1 MLATNCEYLQV
12 LSKTVNTPFYVVG
25 ESFKFVRMYPLSQW
39 DVPQEQSKPLPSVPV
54 DQYHSI
60 NPMLDYT
67 PPSTCSSPILVRAS
81 YGANCRYES

>member
-1 MLATNCEYLQV
+1 MATNCEYLQV

-67 PPSTCSSPILVRAS
+67 PPSYINLLFTDLGTCVIWCEL
-81 YGANCRYES
+81 